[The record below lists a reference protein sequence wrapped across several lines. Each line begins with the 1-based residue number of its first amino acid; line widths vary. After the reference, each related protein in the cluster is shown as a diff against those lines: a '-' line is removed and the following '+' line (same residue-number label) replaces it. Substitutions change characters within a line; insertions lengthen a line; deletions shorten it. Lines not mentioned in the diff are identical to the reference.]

1 MTARQRSAAREAATR
16 VRDDLAEAFARVL
29 LSDGMVGSQAPVF
42 FLEPDGTMIWANEGY
57 YGLATLLANA
67 PEAQR
72 LLHPS
77 YSDGPGGETGTWTA
91 SAPAMLN
98 GRPVIV
104 RASYAK
110 LIHGARRKPALAGFV
125 QVAPD
130 ERDQLRDLAVAR
142 ERANDIMRLV
152 SDWVWETD
160 AEGNLTFASDRV
172 QRTTGFHPQ
181 ELIGTPLTRLA
192 AGSQAADA
200 LLARLMTLAPFRDY
214 SVHARAK
221 DGGERI
227 LLISAV
233 PVFEAEGGAHSGFRG
248 TASDIT
254 GLSER
259 EQSILAAKEAAE
271 QANRAKAQFL
281 SNMSHELRT
290 PLNAIIGFSEMMAG
304 AVHGPLGAAAYGEY
318 ANDINTSARHLLAII
333 NDILEVAKI
342 EAGRLALVEE
352 ETSVADLCSI
362 ALRLVK
368 ERAEERSVR
377 LRSEAPQNLPNVVI
391 DQRAMRQVLLNLL
404 SNAVKFTRPGG
415 EVTLRAQLAM
425 DGDLMLQVCDTGI
438 GMREEDLNR
447 VLQPFVQGEAELGRK
462 FEGTGIGL
470 SLSKQLIELHGGRLG
485 IVSKPD
491 FGTTVT
497 VYLPSR
503 RLVATA
509 AA

>member
-1 MTARQRSAAREAATR
+1 MKPRPNASAQDAAARAR
-16 VRDDLAEAFARVL
+16 NDLAEAFARVL
-29 LSDGMVGSQAPVF
+29 LSDGLVGSQAPVF
-42 FLEPDGTMIWANEGY
+42 FQEPDGTMIWANDGY

-67 PEAQR
+67 PAAQR
-72 LLHPS
+72 LLHPDYES
-77 YSDGPGGETGTWTA
+77 APVGNGQSWTA
-91 SAPAMLN
+91 SERAMLN
-98 GRPVIV
+98 GRAVIV

-110 LIHGARRKPALAGFV
+110 VLYGARQKPALAGFV

-130 ERDQLRDLAVAR
+130 ESDHLRDLAVAR

-152 SDWVWETD
+152 SDWVWEAD
-160 AEGNLTFASDRV
+160 AEGVLTFASERV

-181 ELIGTPLTRLA
+181 ELIGAPLTRLA
-192 AGSQAADA
+192 AGSQAAEA
-200 LLARLMTLAPFRDY
+200 LMARLMSLAPFRDF
-214 SVHARAK
+214 SVQARAK
-221 DGGERI
+221 DGSERTF
-227 LLISAV
+227 LISAV
-233 PVFEAEGGAHSGFRG
+233 PVFAAEGGAHAGFRG
-248 TASDIT
+248 TANDIT

-290 PLNAIIGFSEMMAG
+290 PLNAIIGFSDMIAG
-304 AVHGPLGAAAYGEY
+304 AVHGPLGAMAYGQY
-318 ANDINTSARHLLAII
+318 AGDINSSARHLLAII

-352 ETSVADLCSI
+352 ETSVGDLCNI

-368 ERAEERSVR
+368 ERAEQRSVQ
-377 LRSEAPQNLPNVVI
+377 LRSEVAPALPNVI
-391 DQRAMRQVLLNLL
+391 LDQRAMRQVLLNLL
-404 SNAVKFTRPGG
+404 SNAVKFTKAGG

-438 GMREEDLNR
+438 GMREDDLNR
-447 VLQPFVQGEAELGRK
+447 VLQPFVQAESELGRK
-462 FEGTGIGL
+462 FEGTGLGL

-497 VYLPSR
+497 VYLPGR
-503 RLVATA
+503 RLVRG
-509 AA
+509 

>member
-1 MTARQRSAAREAATR
+1 MKPRLKPSAQDAVTRER
-16 VRDDLAEAFARVL
+16 NDLAEAFARVL
-29 LSDGMVGSQAPVF
+29 LSDGLVGSQAPVF
-42 FLEPDGTMIWANEGY
+42 FQEPDGTMIWANDGY
-57 YGLATLLANA
+57 YGLAALLANA
-67 PEAQR
+67 PAAQR
-72 LLHPS
+72 LLHPG
-77 YSDGPGGETGTWTA
+77 YDDAPDGESQSWTA
-91 SAPAMLN
+91 SARAALN
-98 GRPVIV
+98 GRAVIV

-110 LIHGARRKPALAGFV
+110 LAYGARRKPALAGFV

-130 ERDQLRDLAVAR
+130 EADHLRELAVAR
-142 ERANDIMRLV
+142 ERANDIMRLA

-160 AEGNLTFASDRV
+160 PDGVLTFASDRV
-172 QRTTGFHPQ
+172 QRGTGYHPQ
-181 ELIGTPLTRLA
+181 ELLGAPLMRLA
-192 AGSQAADA
+192 AGNQAGEA

-214 SVHARAK
+214 PVQARAK
-221 DGGERI
+221 DGSERTF
-227 LLISAV
+227 LFSAV
-233 PVFEAEGGAHSGFRG
+233 PVFEPEGGRHTGFRG
-248 TASDIT
+248 TANDVT

-290 PLNAIIGFSEMMAG
+290 PLNAIIGFSDMMTG
-304 AVHGPLGAAAYGEY
+304 AVHGPLGAAAYGQY
-318 ANDINTSARHLLAII
+318 ATDINSSARHLLAII

-352 ETSVADLCSI
+352 ETSVGDLCSI
-362 ALRLVK
+362 ALKLVQ
-368 ERAEERSVR
+368 ERAEQRGVQ
-377 LRSEAPQNLPNVVI
+377 LRCEAPANLPNVVI

-404 SNAVKFTRPGG
+404 SNAVKFTKPGG

-438 GMREEDLNR
+438 GMREDDLNR

-462 FEGTGIGL
+462 FEGTGLGL

-491 FGTTVT
+491 FGTTVS
-497 VYLPSR
+497 VYLPAR
-503 RLVATA
+503 RLVYA
-509 AA
+509 AAR